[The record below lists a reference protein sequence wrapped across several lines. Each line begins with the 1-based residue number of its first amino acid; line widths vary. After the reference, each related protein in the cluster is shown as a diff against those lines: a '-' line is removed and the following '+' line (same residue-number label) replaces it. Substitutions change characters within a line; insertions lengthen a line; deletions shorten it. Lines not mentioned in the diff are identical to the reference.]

1 MNAGKLPNPLRG
13 VIPPMVTPLKDRDTL
28 DVEGLERLVEHILG
42 GGVHGLFILGTTGEG
57 PSLSYRLRLE
67 LIERVTKQV
76 KGRVPILVGITDTSF
91 AESVNLADYAADH
104 GVAAVVLA
112 APYYFP
118 ARQPELIEYVQN
130 ISAAVSLPIFLYN
143 MPSHTKVGFEIETIK
158 KALDL
163 PNIVGLK
170 DSSGQMVY
178 FHEVRQLVKDR
189 PNFSLLVGPEQLLAE
204 SVMLGGHGGV
214 AGGANLLPRLYV
226 DLYEA
231 AAKGDL
237 ARVQQ
242 LHDRVMHISV
252 TLYTVGKYGSA
263 FIKGLKCS
271 LSCLGICSD
280 VMAEPFQ
287 RFRDEQRE
295 QTKRCLEYLKID
307 TLERAT
313 AKN

>member
-1 MNAGKLPNPLRG
+1 LKEFELPTPLCG
-13 VIPPMVTPLKDRDTL
+13 IVPPMVTPLSDRDTL
-28 DVEGLERLVEHILG
+28 DVPGLERLVEHILD

-67 LIERVTKQV
+67 LIERVCKQV
-76 KGRVPILVGITDTSF
+76 NGRVPVLVGITDTSF
-91 AESVNLADYAADH
+91 AESVNLADYAADQ
-104 GVAAVVLA
+104 GVQAVVLA

-118 ARQPELIEYVQN
+118 ARQPELIEYVEH

-143 MPSHTKVGFEIETIK
+143 MPSHTKVSFEIETVRRAI
-158 KALDL
+158 DL
-163 PNIVGLK
+163 PNVVGLK

-189 PNFSLLVGPEQLLAE
+189 PKFSLLVGPEQLLGE
-204 SVMLGGHGGV
+204 SVLLGGHGGV
-214 AGGANLLPRLYV
+214 SGGANLLPRLYV

-231 AAKGDL
+231 AAAGDL
-237 ARVQQ
+237 KRVRE

-263 FIKGLKCS
+263 FIKGLKCA

-280 VMAEPFQ
+280 VLAEPFQ
-287 RFRDEQRE
+287 RFRDEDRQKV
-295 QTKRCLEYLKID
+295 QRCLDELDIS
-307 TLERAT
+307 A
-313 AKN
+313 AKHGAR

>member
-1 MNAGKLPNPLRG
+1 MKEFELPAPLRG
-13 VIPPMVTPLKDRDTL
+13 IIPPMITPLSDRDTL
-28 DVEGLERLVEHILG
+28 DIAGLERLIEHILD

-76 KGRVPILVGITDTSF
+76 NGRVPVLVGITDTSF
-91 AESVNLADYAADH
+91 AESVNLADYAADQ
-104 GVAAVVLA
+104 GVQAVVLA

-118 ARQPELIEYVQN
+118 ARQPELLEYVEH

-143 MPSHTKVGFEIETIK
+143 MPSHTKVSIELDTLKRAI
-158 KALDL
+158 DL
-163 PNIVGLK
+163 PNVVGLK

-178 FHEVRQLVKDR
+178 FHEVMQLVKDR
-189 PNFSLLVGPEQLLAE
+189 PKFTMLVGPEQLLGE
-204 SVMLGGHGGV
+204 TVLLGGHGGV
-214 AGGANLLPRLYV
+214 SGGANLLPRLYV

-231 AAKGDL
+231 AAAGNL
-237 ARVQQ
+237 ARVRE

-263 FIKGLKCS
+263 FIKGVKCA
-271 LSCLGICSD
+271 LSCLGVCND

-287 RFRDEQRE
+287 RFRDEERQKV
-295 QTKRCLEYLKID
+295 QRCLNELGI
-307 TLERAT
+307 T
-313 AKN
+313 AAKVS